1 LAKSDFWF
9 HYDFRVRYAEVDAQA
24 IVFFG
29 NYMSYFDAAHTEYM
43 RALTFDYKS
52 SVERHNTDLHIVK
65 VETEFHSPA
74 RFDDEIEVYVR
85 TAYIG
90 RSSMKVRF
98 EVYPLKSETLLTSA
112 QFVIVNADQTSM
124 KSAPWSE
131 DLVRMITEREI
142 RPVERPQAGQ
152 FM

>member
-1 LAKSDFWF
+1 LAKADFWF

-29 NYMSYFDAAHTEYM
+29 NYMTYFDTAHTEYL
-43 RALTFDYKS
+43 RALSFDYKG
-52 SVERHNTDLHIVK
+52 SVVQHNTDLHIVK
-65 VETEFHSPA
+65 VETEYHSPA

-90 RSSMKVRF
+90 RSSMRVRF
-98 EVYPLKSETLLTSA
+98 EVYPVGAETLLTSS
-112 QFVIVNADQTSM
+112 QFVTVNADRSTM

-131 DLVRMITEREI
+131 ELMQMICEREI
-142 RPVERPQAGQ
+142 KQVERPLTE
-152 FM
+152 